1 MPLKIWGWWCWQ
13 YAPVRRINGHNVLL
27 KNADL
32 NLKEYRERDIISTTA
47 PIETTWFIPCLEK
60 SGRAYM
66 RRIKRFL
73 LRLLLIIIVFAMV
86 GGLAC
91 VLINSRVIRTTED
104 KIIYTV
110 MGDVE
115 IKSFAVENLK
125 NFNADC
131 IMVLG
136 CGIEDEET
144 PSPMLRDR
152 LDVGIELYKQG
163 AAPKILLTGDNG
175 TEQHNE
181 IHVMLK
187 YTKEAGVPEKDI
199 FCDHAGFSTYDSM
212 YRAASIFNAEKVIVV
227 TQTYHQYRAL
237 YIGEKLGI
245 DVMGVA
251 SDQETYFGQ
260 SFRESREILA
270 RIKDFF
276 KAMLRS
282 KPTYGGEVIPIS
294 GSGISSHGE

>member
-1 MPLKIWGWWCWQ
+1 MG
-13 YAPVRRINGHNVLL
+13 
-27 KNADL
+27 
-32 NLKEYRERDIISTTA
+32 
-47 PIETTWFIPCLEK
+47 
-60 SGRAYM
+60 
-66 RRIKRFL
+66 RIKRFFLKML
-73 LRLLLIIIVFAMV
+73 LAIIVIAMIA
-86 GGLAC
+86 GLAC
-91 VLINSRVIRTTED
+91 ILINSRVVRTTED
-104 KIIYTV
+104 KIAYTV
-110 MGDVE
+110 RGEVE
-115 IKSFAVENLK
+115 IKSFAVDNLK
-125 NFNADC
+125 NFDADC

-144 PSPMLRDR
+144 PSPMLKDR

-199 FCDHAGFSTYDSM
+199 FCDHAGFSTYESM
-212 YRAASIFNAEKVIVV
+212 YRAGSIFNAERVIVV

-237 YIGEKLGI
+237 YIGDKLGLE
-245 DVMGVA
+245 VMGVA
-251 SDQETYFGQ
+251 SDQQTYFGQ
-260 SFRESREILA
+260 RFRESREILA

-276 KAMLRS
+276 KSILRS

>member
-1 MPLKIWGWWCWQ
+1 MVI
-13 YAPVRRINGHNVLL
+13 VL
-27 KNADL
+27 
-32 NLKEYRERDIISTTA
+32 
-47 PIETTWFIPCLEK
+47 
-60 SGRAYM
+60 
-66 RRIKRFL
+66 
-73 LRLLLIIIVFAMV
+73 AMIA
-86 GGLAC
+86 GLAC
-91 VLINSRVIRTTED
+91 ILINSRVVRTTED
-104 KIIYTV
+104 KIAYTV
-110 MGDVE
+110 RGEVE
-115 IKSFAVENLK
+115 IKSFAVDNLK
-125 NFNADC
+125 NFDADC

-136 CGIEDEET
+136 CGIGDEET
-144 PSPMLRDR
+144 PSPMLKDR

-199 FCDHAGFSTYDSM
+199 FCDHAGFSTYESM
-212 YRAASIFNAEKVIVV
+212 YRAGSIFNAERVIVV

-237 YIGEKLGI
+237 YIGDKLGLE
-245 DVMGVA
+245 VMGVA
-251 SDQETYFGQ
+251 SDQQTYFGQ
-260 SFRESREILA
+260 RFRESREILA

-276 KAMLRS
+276 KSILRS

>member
-1 MPLKIWGWWCWQ
+1 M
-13 YAPVRRINGHNVLL
+13 
-27 KNADL
+27 
-32 NLKEYRERDIISTTA
+32 S
-47 PIETTWFIPCLEK
+47 
-60 SGRAYM
+60 
-66 RRIKRFL
+66 RIKRFL
-73 LRLLLIIIVFAMV
+73 LKLLLIVIVLAMLA
-86 GGLAC
+86 GLAC
-91 VLINSRVIRTTED
+91 ILINSRVVRTTED
-104 KIIYTV
+104 KIAYTV
-110 MGDVE
+110 RGEVE
-115 IKSFAVENLK
+115 IKSFAVDNLK
-125 NFNADC
+125 NFDADC

-144 PSPMLRDR
+144 PSPMLKDR

-199 FCDHAGFSTYDSM
+199 FCDHAGFSTYESM
-212 YRAASIFNAEKVIVV
+212 YRAGSIFNAERVIVV
-227 TQTYHQYRAL
+227 TQSYHQYRAL
-237 YIGEKLGI
+237 YIGDKLGLE
-245 DVMGVA
+245 VMGVA
-251 SDQETYFGQ
+251 SDQQTYFGQ
-260 SFRESREILA
+260 RFRESREILA

-276 KAMLRS
+276 KSILRS

>member
-1 MPLKIWGWWCWQ
+1 MARVKRFFLKI
-13 YAPVRRINGHNVLL
+13 LL
-27 KNADL
+27 A
-32 NLKEYRERDIISTTA
+32 
-47 PIETTWFIPCLEK
+47 
-60 SGRAYM
+60 
-66 RRIKRFL
+66 
-73 LRLLLIIIVFAMV
+73 IIVIGMIA
-86 GGLAC
+86 GLAC
-91 VLINSRVIRTTED
+91 ILINSRVVNSTED
-104 KIIYTV
+104 KIVYTV
-110 MGDVE
+110 TGEVE
-115 IKSFAVENLK
+115 IKQFAVENTK
-125 NFNADC
+125 KFNADC

-144 PSPMLRDR
+144 PSPMLKDR

-175 TEQHNE
+175 TEGHNE

-212 YRAASIFNAEKVIVV
+212 YRAGSIFNVQRAIVV

-237 YIGEKLGI
+237 YIGDKLGLE
-245 DVMGVA
+245 VCGVA

-276 KAMLRS
+276 KAFLRS
-282 KPTYGGEVIPIS
+282 KPTYGGDVIPIS

>member
-1 MPLKIWGWWCWQ
+1 MG
-13 YAPVRRINGHNVLL
+13 
-27 KNADL
+27 
-32 NLKEYRERDIISTTA
+32 
-47 PIETTWFIPCLEK
+47 
-60 SGRAYM
+60 
-66 RRIKRFL
+66 RIKRFFLKML
-73 LRLLLIIIVFAMV
+73 LAIIVIAMIA
-86 GGLAC
+86 GLAC
-91 VLINSRVIRTTED
+91 ILINSRVVRTTED
-104 KIIYTV
+104 KIAYTV
-110 MGDVE
+110 RGEME
-115 IKSFAVENLK
+115 IKSFAVDNLK
-125 NFNADC
+125 NFDADC

-144 PSPMLRDR
+144 PSPMLKDR

-199 FCDHAGFSTYDSM
+199 FCDHAGFSTYESM
-212 YRAASIFNAEKVIVV
+212 YRAGSIFNAERVIVV

-237 YIGEKLGI
+237 YIGDKLGLE
-245 DVMGVA
+245 VMGVA
-251 SDQETYFGQ
+251 SDQQTYFGQ
-260 SFRESREILA
+260 RFRESREILA

-276 KAMLRS
+276 KSILRS

>member
-1 MPLKIWGWWCWQ
+1 MG
-13 YAPVRRINGHNVLL
+13 
-27 KNADL
+27 
-32 NLKEYRERDIISTTA
+32 
-47 PIETTWFIPCLEK
+47 
-60 SGRAYM
+60 
-66 RRIKRFL
+66 RIKRFL
-73 LRLLLIIIVFAMV
+73 LKMLLAIIVIAMIA
-86 GGLAC
+86 GLAC
-91 VLINSRVIRTTED
+91 ILINSRVVRTTED
-104 KIIYTV
+104 KIAYTV
-110 MGDVE
+110 RGEVE
-115 IKSFAVENLK
+115 IKSFAVDNLK
-125 NFNADC
+125 NFDADC

-144 PSPMLRDR
+144 PSPMLKDR

-199 FCDHAGFSTYDSM
+199 FCDHAGFSTYESM
-212 YRAASIFNAEKVIVV
+212 YRAGSIFNAERVIVV

-237 YIGEKLGI
+237 YIGDKLGLE
-245 DVMGVA
+245 VMGVA
-251 SDQETYFGQ
+251 SDQQTYFGQ

-276 KAMLRS
+276 KSILRS

>member
-1 MPLKIWGWWCWQ
+1 MG
-13 YAPVRRINGHNVLL
+13 
-27 KNADL
+27 
-32 NLKEYRERDIISTTA
+32 
-47 PIETTWFIPCLEK
+47 
-60 SGRAYM
+60 
-66 RRIKRFL
+66 RIKRFFLKML
-73 LRLLLIIIVFAMV
+73 LAIIVIAMIAS
-86 GGLAC
+86 LAC
-91 VLINSRVIRTTED
+91 ILINSRVVRTTED
-104 KIIYTV
+104 KIAYTV
-110 MGDVE
+110 RGEVE
-115 IKSFAVENLK
+115 IKSFAVDNLK
-125 NFNADC
+125 NFDADC

-144 PSPMLRDR
+144 PSSMLKDR

-199 FCDHAGFSTYDSM
+199 FCDHAGFSTYESM
-212 YRAASIFNAEKVIVV
+212 YRAGSIFNAERVIVV

-237 YIGEKLGI
+237 YIGDKLGLE
-245 DVMGVA
+245 VMGVA
-251 SDQETYFGQ
+251 SDQQTYFGQ

-276 KAMLRS
+276 KSILRS

>member
-1 MPLKIWGWWCWQ
+1 MG
-13 YAPVRRINGHNVLL
+13 
-27 KNADL
+27 
-32 NLKEYRERDIISTTA
+32 
-47 PIETTWFIPCLEK
+47 
-60 SGRAYM
+60 
-66 RRIKRFL
+66 RIKRFFLKML
-73 LRLLLIIIVFAMV
+73 LAIIVIAMIA
-86 GGLAC
+86 GLAC
-91 VLINSRVIRTTED
+91 ILINSRVVRTTED
-104 KIIYTV
+104 KIAYTV
-110 MGDVE
+110 RGEVE
-115 IKSFAVENLK
+115 IKSFVVDNLK
-125 NFNADC
+125 NFDADC

-144 PSPMLRDR
+144 PSPMLKDR

-199 FCDHAGFSTYDSM
+199 FCDHAGFSTYESM
-212 YRAASIFNAEKVIVV
+212 YRAGSIFNAERVIVV

-237 YIGEKLGI
+237 YIGDKLGLE
-245 DVMGVA
+245 VMGVA
-251 SDQETYFGQ
+251 SDQQTYFGQ

-276 KAMLRS
+276 KSILRS

>member
-1 MPLKIWGWWCWQ
+1 MG
-13 YAPVRRINGHNVLL
+13 
-27 KNADL
+27 
-32 NLKEYRERDIISTTA
+32 
-47 PIETTWFIPCLEK
+47 
-60 SGRAYM
+60 
-66 RRIKRFL
+66 RIKRFFLKIL
-73 LRLLLIIIVFAMV
+73 LAVIVIGMIA
-86 GGLAC
+86 GLAC
-91 VLINSRVIRTTED
+91 ILINSRVVRTTED
-104 KIIYTV
+104 KIAYTV
-110 MGDVE
+110 RGEVE
-115 IKSFAVENLK
+115 IKSFAVDNLK
-125 NFNADC
+125 NFDADC

-144 PSPMLRDR
+144 PSPMLKDR

-163 AAPKILLTGDNG
+163 AAPKILLSGDNG
-175 TEQHNE
+175 TENHDE

-187 YTKEAGVPEKDI
+187 YAKEAGIPDKDI

-212 YRAASIFNAEKVIVV
+212 YRAGSIFNARRVIVV

-237 YIGEKLGI
+237 YIGDKLGFEAC
-245 DVMGVA
+245 GVA

-276 KAMLRS
+276 KSMLRS
-282 KPTYGGEVIPIS
+282 KPTYGGDAIPIS

>member
-1 MPLKIWGWWCWQ
+1 MG
-13 YAPVRRINGHNVLL
+13 
-27 KNADL
+27 
-32 NLKEYRERDIISTTA
+32 
-47 PIETTWFIPCLEK
+47 
-60 SGRAYM
+60 
-66 RRIKRFL
+66 RIKRFFLKML
-73 LRLLLIIIVFAMV
+73 LAIIVIAMIA
-86 GGLAC
+86 GLAC
-91 VLINSRVIRTTED
+91 ILINSRVVRTTED
-104 KIIYTV
+104 KIAYTV
-110 MGDVE
+110 RGEVE
-115 IKSFAVENLK
+115 IKSFAVDNLK
-125 NFNADC
+125 NFDADC

-144 PSPMLRDR
+144 PSPMLKDR

-199 FCDHAGFSTYDSM
+199 FCDHAGFSTYESM
-212 YRAASIFNAEKVIVV
+212 YRAGSIFNAERVIVV

-237 YIGEKLGI
+237 YIGDKLGLE
-245 DVMGVA
+245 VMGVA
-251 SDQETYFGQ
+251 SDQQTYFGQ

-276 KAMLRS
+276 KSILRS

>member
-1 MPLKIWGWWCWQ
+1 MG
-13 YAPVRRINGHNVLL
+13 
-27 KNADL
+27 
-32 NLKEYRERDIISTTA
+32 
-47 PIETTWFIPCLEK
+47 
-60 SGRAYM
+60 
-66 RRIKRFL
+66 RIKRFFLKML
-73 LRLLLIIIVFAMV
+73 LAIIVIAMIAS
-86 GGLAC
+86 LAC
-91 VLINSRVIRTTED
+91 ILINSRVVRTTED
-104 KIIYTV
+104 KIAYTV
-110 MGDVE
+110 RGEVE
-115 IKSFAVENLK
+115 IKSFAVDNLK
-125 NFNADC
+125 NFDADC

-144 PSPMLRDR
+144 PSPMLKDR

-199 FCDHAGFSTYDSM
+199 FCDHAGFSTYESM
-212 YRAASIFNAEKVIVV
+212 YRAGSIFNAERVIVV

-237 YIGEKLGI
+237 YIGDKLGLE
-245 DVMGVA
+245 VMGVA
-251 SDQETYFGQ
+251 SDQQTYFGQ
-260 SFRESREILA
+260 RFRESREILA

-276 KAMLRS
+276 KSILRS

>member
-1 MPLKIWGWWCWQ
+1 M
-13 YAPVRRINGHNVLL
+13 LL
-27 KNADL
+27 A
-32 NLKEYRERDIISTTA
+32 
-47 PIETTWFIPCLEK
+47 
-60 SGRAYM
+60 
-66 RRIKRFL
+66 
-73 LRLLLIIIVFAMV
+73 IIVIAMIA
-86 GGLAC
+86 GLAC
-91 VLINSRVIRTTED
+91 ILINSRVVRTTED
-104 KIIYTV
+104 KIAYTV
-110 MGDVE
+110 RGEVE
-115 IKSFAVENLK
+115 IKSFAVDNLK
-125 NFNADC
+125 NFDADC

-144 PSPMLRDR
+144 PSPMLKDR

-199 FCDHAGFSTYDSM
+199 FCDHAGFSTYESM
-212 YRAASIFNAEKVIVV
+212 YRAGSIFNAERVIVV
-227 TQTYHQYRAL
+227 TQSYHQYRAL
-237 YIGEKLGI
+237 YIGDKLGLE
-245 DVMGVA
+245 VMGVA
-251 SDQETYFGQ
+251 ADQQTYFGQ

-276 KAMLRS
+276 KSILRS

>member
-1 MPLKIWGWWCWQ
+1 M
-13 YAPVRRINGHNVLL
+13 
-27 KNADL
+27 
-32 NLKEYRERDIISTTA
+32 S
-47 PIETTWFIPCLEK
+47 
-60 SGRAYM
+60 
-66 RRIKRFL
+66 RIKRFL
-73 LRLLLIIIVFAMV
+73 LKLLLILIVLAMIA
-86 GGLAC
+86 GLSC
-91 VLINSRVIRTTED
+91 ILINRRVVRSTEEN
-104 KIIYTV
+104 IAYTV
-110 MGDVE
+110 IGDVE
-115 IKSFAVENLK
+115 IKSFAMDNIK
-125 NFNADC
+125 NFGADC
-131 IMVLG
+131 ILVLG

-144 PSPMLRDR
+144 PSPMLKDR

-163 AAPKILLTGDNG
+163 AAPKILLSGDNG
-175 TEQHNE
+175 TEHHNE

-187 YTKEAGVPEKDI
+187 YAKEAGIPDRDI

-212 YRAASIFNAEKVIVV
+212 YRAGSIFDAERVIVV

-237 YIGEKLGI
+237 YIGDKLGL

-282 KPTYGGEVIPIS
+282 KPTYGGDVIPIS

>member
-1 MPLKIWGWWCWQ
+1 MG
-13 YAPVRRINGHNVLL
+13 
-27 KNADL
+27 
-32 NLKEYRERDIISTTA
+32 
-47 PIETTWFIPCLEK
+47 
-60 SGRAYM
+60 
-66 RRIKRFL
+66 RIKRFFLKML
-73 LRLLLIIIVFAMV
+73 LAIIVIAMIA
-86 GGLAC
+86 GLAC
-91 VLINSRVIRTTED
+91 ILINSRVVRTTED
-104 KIIYTV
+104 KIAYTV
-110 MGDVE
+110 RGEVE
-115 IKSFAVENLK
+115 IKSFAVDNLK
-125 NFNADC
+125 NFDADC

-144 PSPMLRDR
+144 PSPMLKDR

-199 FCDHAGFSTYDSM
+199 FCDHAGFSTYESM
-212 YRAASIFNAEKVIVV
+212 YRAGSIFNAERVIVV

-237 YIGEKLGI
+237 DIGDKLGLE
-245 DVMGVA
+245 VMGVA
-251 SDQETYFGQ
+251 SDQQTYFGQ
-260 SFRESREILA
+260 RFRESREILA

-276 KAMLRS
+276 KSILRS

>member
-1 MPLKIWGWWCWQ
+1 MG
-13 YAPVRRINGHNVLL
+13 
-27 KNADL
+27 
-32 NLKEYRERDIISTTA
+32 
-47 PIETTWFIPCLEK
+47 
-60 SGRAYM
+60 
-66 RRIKRFL
+66 RIKRFFLKML
-73 LRLLLIIIVFAMV
+73 LAIIVIAMIAS
-86 GGLAC
+86 LAC
-91 VLINSRVIRTTED
+91 ILINSRVVRTTED
-104 KIIYTV
+104 KIAYTV
-110 MGDVE
+110 RGEVE
-115 IKSFAVENLK
+115 IKSFAVDNLK
-125 NFNADC
+125 NFDADC

-136 CGIEDEET
+136 CGIEDEKT
-144 PSPMLRDR
+144 PSPMLKDR

-199 FCDHAGFSTYDSM
+199 FCDHAGFSTYESM
-212 YRAASIFNAEKVIVV
+212 YRAGSIFNAERVIVV

-237 YIGEKLGI
+237 YIGDKLGLE
-245 DVMGVA
+245 VMGVA
-251 SDQETYFGQ
+251 SDQQTYFGQ

-276 KAMLRS
+276 KSILRS

>member
-1 MPLKIWGWWCWQ
+1 MG
-13 YAPVRRINGHNVLL
+13 
-27 KNADL
+27 
-32 NLKEYRERDIISTTA
+32 
-47 PIETTWFIPCLEK
+47 
-60 SGRAYM
+60 
-66 RRIKRFL
+66 RIKRFL
-73 LRLLLIIIVFAMV
+73 LKMLLAIIVIAMIA
-86 GGLAC
+86 GLAC
-91 VLINSRVIRTTED
+91 ILINSRVVRTTED
-104 KIIYTV
+104 KIAYTV
-110 MGDVE
+110 RGEVE
-115 IKSFAVENLK
+115 IKSFAVDNLK
-125 NFNADC
+125 NFDADC

-144 PSPMLRDR
+144 PSPMLKDR

-199 FCDHAGFSTYDSM
+199 FCDHAGFSTYESM
-212 YRAASIFNAEKVIVV
+212 YRAGSIFNAERVIVV

-237 YIGEKLGI
+237 YIGDKLGLE
-245 DVMGVA
+245 VMGVA
-251 SDQETYFGQ
+251 SDQQTYFGQ

-276 KAMLRS
+276 KSSLRS

>member
-1 MPLKIWGWWCWQ
+1 M
-13 YAPVRRINGHNVLL
+13 
-27 KNADL
+27 
-32 NLKEYRERDIISTTA
+32 S
-47 PIETTWFIPCLEK
+47 
-60 SGRAYM
+60 
-66 RRIKRFL
+66 RIKRFFL
-73 LRLLLIIIVFAMV
+73 KLLLILIVLAMIA
-86 GGLAC
+86 GLSC
-91 VLINSRVIRTTED
+91 ILINSRVVRSTEEN
-104 KIIYTV
+104 IAYTV
-110 MGDVE
+110 IGDVE
-115 IKSFAVENLK
+115 IKSFAMDNIK
-125 NFNADC
+125 NFGADC
-131 IMVLG
+131 ILVLG

-144 PSPMLRDR
+144 PSPMLKDR

-163 AAPKILLTGDNG
+163 VAPKILLSGDNG
-175 TEQHNE
+175 TEHHNE

-187 YTKEAGVPEKDI
+187 YAKEAGIPDKDI

-212 YRAASIFNAEKVIVV
+212 YRAGSIFNARRVIVV

-237 YIGEKLGI
+237 YIGDKLGL

-276 KAMLRS
+276 KSMLRS
-282 KPTYGGEVIPIS
+282 KPTYGGDAIPIS

>member
-1 MPLKIWGWWCWQ
+1 MSR
-13 YAPVRRINGHNVLL
+13 V
-27 KNADL
+27 
-32 NLKEYRERDIISTTA
+32 
-47 PIETTWFIPCLEK
+47 
-60 SGRAYM
+60 
-66 RRIKRFL
+66 KRFFL
-73 LRLLLIIIVFAMV
+73 KLLLMVIVLAMIA
-86 GGLAC
+86 GLAC
-91 VLINSRVIRTTED
+91 ILINSRVVRTTED
-104 KIIYTV
+104 KIAYTV
-110 MGDVE
+110 RGEVE
-115 IKSFAVENLK
+115 IKSFAVDNLK
-125 NFNADC
+125 NFDTDC

-144 PSPMLRDR
+144 PSPMLKDR

-199 FCDHAGFSTYDSM
+199 FCDHAGFSTYESM
-212 YRAASIFNAEKVIVV
+212 YRAGSIFNAERVIVV

-237 YIGEKLGI
+237 YIGDKLGLE
-245 DVMGVA
+245 VMGVA
-251 SDQETYFGQ
+251 SDQQTYFGQ
-260 SFRESREILA
+260 RFRESREILA

-276 KAMLRS
+276 KSILRS

>member
-1 MPLKIWGWWCWQ
+1 MKKKFL
-13 YAPVRRINGHNVLL
+13 RIIAVSCMAVLIFAGCGTQ
-27 KNADL
+27 KNADSA
-32 NLKEYRERDIISTTA
+32 NSST
-47 PIETTWFIPCLEK
+47 ET
-60 SGRAYM
+60 
-66 RRIKRFL
+66 
-73 LRLLLIIIVFAMV
+73 V
-86 GGLAC
+86 
-91 VLINSRVIRTTED
+91 
-104 KIIYTV
+104 TV
-110 MGDVE
+110 KDVRGDVE
-115 IKSFAVENLK
+115 IKSFAVDNLK
-125 NFNADC
+125 NFDADC

-144 PSPMLRDR
+144 PSPMLKDR

-163 AAPKILLTGDNG
+163 AAPKILLSGDNG
-175 TEQHNE
+175 TEKHDE

-187 YTKEAGVPEKDI
+187 YAKEAGIPDKDI

-212 YRAASIFNAEKVIVV
+212 YRAGSIFNARRVIVV

-237 YIGEKLGI
+237 YIGDKLGFEAC
-245 DVMGVA
+245 GVA

-276 KAMLRS
+276 KSMLRS
-282 KPTYGGEVIPIS
+282 KPTYGGDAIPIS

>member
-1 MPLKIWGWWCWQ
+1 MSR
-13 YAPVRRINGHNVLL
+13 V
-27 KNADL
+27 
-32 NLKEYRERDIISTTA
+32 
-47 PIETTWFIPCLEK
+47 
-60 SGRAYM
+60 
-66 RRIKRFL
+66 KRFFL
-73 LRLLLIIIVFAMV
+73 KLMLMVIVLAMMV
-86 GGLAC
+86 GLAC
-91 VLINSRVIRTTED
+91 ILINSRVVRTTEG
-104 KIIYTV
+104 KISYTV
-110 MGDVE
+110 RDDVE
-115 IKSFAVENLK
+115 IKSFAVDNLK
-125 NFNADC
+125 NFDADC

-144 PSPMLRDR
+144 PSPMLKDR

-187 YTKEAGVPEKDI
+187 YTREAGVPEKDI
-199 FCDHAGFSTYDSM
+199 FCDHAGFSTYESM
-212 YRAASIFNAEKVIVV
+212 YRAGSIFNAERVIVV

-237 YIGEKLGI
+237 YIGDKLGLE
-245 DVMGVA
+245 VMGVA
-251 SDQETYFGQ
+251 SDQQTYFGQ
-260 SFRESREILA
+260 RFRESREILA

-276 KAMLRS
+276 KSILRS

>member
-1 MPLKIWGWWCWQ
+1 MG
-13 YAPVRRINGHNVLL
+13 
-27 KNADL
+27 
-32 NLKEYRERDIISTTA
+32 
-47 PIETTWFIPCLEK
+47 
-60 SGRAYM
+60 
-66 RRIKRFL
+66 RIKRFFLKML
-73 LRLLLIIIVFAMV
+73 LAIIVIAMIAS
-86 GGLAC
+86 LAC
-91 VLINSRVIRTTED
+91 ILINSRVVRTTED
-104 KIIYTV
+104 KIAYTV
-110 MGDVE
+110 RGEVE
-115 IKSFAVENLK
+115 IKSFAVDNLK
-125 NFNADC
+125 NFDADC

-144 PSPMLRDR
+144 PSPMLKDR

-199 FCDHAGFSTYDSM
+199 FCDHAGFSTYESM
-212 YRAASIFNAEKVIVV
+212 YRAGSIFNAERVIVV

-237 YIGEKLGI
+237 YIGDKLGLE
-245 DVMGVA
+245 VMGVA
-251 SDQETYFGQ
+251 SEQQTYFGQ
-260 SFRESREILA
+260 RFRESREILA

-276 KAMLRS
+276 KSILRS

>member
-1 MPLKIWGWWCWQ
+1 MVI
-13 YAPVRRINGHNVLL
+13 VL
-27 KNADL
+27 
-32 NLKEYRERDIISTTA
+32 
-47 PIETTWFIPCLEK
+47 
-60 SGRAYM
+60 
-66 RRIKRFL
+66 
-73 LRLLLIIIVFAMV
+73 AMIA
-86 GGLAC
+86 GLAC
-91 VLINSRVIRTTED
+91 ILINSRVVRTTED
-104 KIIYTV
+104 KIAYTV
-110 MGDVE
+110 RGEVE
-115 IKSFAVENLK
+115 IKSFAVDNLK
-125 NFNADC
+125 NFDADC

-144 PSPMLRDR
+144 PSPMLKDR

-199 FCDHAGFSTYDSM
+199 FCDHAGFSTYESM
-212 YRAASIFNAEKVIVV
+212 YRAGSIFNAERVIVV

-237 YIGEKLGI
+237 YIGDKLGLE
-245 DVMGVA
+245 VMGVA
-251 SDQETYFGQ
+251 SDQQTYFGQ
-260 SFRESREILA
+260 RFRESREILA

-276 KAMLRS
+276 KSILRS

>member
-1 MPLKIWGWWCWQ
+1 M
-13 YAPVRRINGHNVLL
+13 
-27 KNADL
+27 
-32 NLKEYRERDIISTTA
+32 S
-47 PIETTWFIPCLEK
+47 
-60 SGRAYM
+60 
-66 RRIKRFL
+66 RIKRFL
-73 LRLLLIIIVFAMV
+73 LKLLLILIVLAMIA
-86 GGLAC
+86 GLSC
-91 VLINSRVIRTTED
+91 ILINRRVVRSTEEN
-104 KIIYTV
+104 IAYTV
-110 MGDVE
+110 IGDVE
-115 IKSFAVENLK
+115 IKSFAMDNIK
-125 NFNADC
+125 NFGADC
-131 IMVLG
+131 ILVLG

-144 PSPMLRDR
+144 PSPMLKDR

-163 AAPKILLTGDNG
+163 AAPKILLSGDNG
-175 TEQHNE
+175 TEHHNE

-187 YTKEAGVPEKDI
+187 YAKEAGIPDKDI

-212 YRAASIFNAEKVIVV
+212 YRAGSIFDAERVIVV

-237 YIGEKLGI
+237 YIGDKLGL

-282 KPTYGGEVIPIS
+282 KPTYGGDVIPIS

>member
-1 MPLKIWGWWCWQ
+1 MG
-13 YAPVRRINGHNVLL
+13 
-27 KNADL
+27 
-32 NLKEYRERDIISTTA
+32 
-47 PIETTWFIPCLEK
+47 
-60 SGRAYM
+60 
-66 RRIKRFL
+66 RIKRFFLKIL
-73 LRLLLIIIVFAMV
+73 LAVIVIAMIA
-86 GGLAC
+86 GLAC
-91 VLINSRVIRTTED
+91 ILINSRVVRTTED
-104 KIIYTV
+104 QIAYTV
-110 MGDVE
+110 RGDVE
-115 IKSFAVENLK
+115 IKSFAVDNLK
-125 NFNADC
+125 NFDADC

-144 PSPMLRDR
+144 PSPMLKDR

-163 AAPKILLTGDNG
+163 AAPKILLSGDNG
-175 TEQHNE
+175 TEKHDE

-187 YTKEAGVPEKDI
+187 YAKEAGIPDKDI

-212 YRAASIFNAEKVIVV
+212 YRAGSIFNARRVIVV

-237 YIGEKLGI
+237 YIGDKLGFEAC
-245 DVMGVA
+245 GVA

-276 KAMLRS
+276 KSMLRS
-282 KPTYGGEVIPIS
+282 KPTYGGDAIPIS

>member
-1 MPLKIWGWWCWQ
+1 MG
-13 YAPVRRINGHNVLL
+13 
-27 KNADL
+27 
-32 NLKEYRERDIISTTA
+32 
-47 PIETTWFIPCLEK
+47 
-60 SGRAYM
+60 
-66 RRIKRFL
+66 RIKRFFLKML
-73 LRLLLIIIVFAMV
+73 LAIIVIAMIAS
-86 GGLAC
+86 LAC
-91 VLINSRVIRTTED
+91 ILINSRVVRTTED
-104 KIIYTV
+104 KIAYTV
-110 MGDVE
+110 RGEVE
-115 IKSFAVENLK
+115 IKSFAVDNLK
-125 NFNADC
+125 NFDADC

-144 PSPMLRDR
+144 PSPMLKDR

-199 FCDHAGFSTYDSM
+199 FCDHAGFSTYESM
-212 YRAASIFNAEKVIVV
+212 YRAGSIFNAERVIVV

-237 YIGEKLGI
+237 YIGDKLGLE
-245 DVMGVA
+245 VMGVA
-251 SDQETYFGQ
+251 SDQQTYFGQ

-276 KAMLRS
+276 KSILRS

>member
-1 MPLKIWGWWCWQ
+1 MVI
-13 YAPVRRINGHNVLL
+13 VL
-27 KNADL
+27 
-32 NLKEYRERDIISTTA
+32 
-47 PIETTWFIPCLEK
+47 
-60 SGRAYM
+60 
-66 RRIKRFL
+66 
-73 LRLLLIIIVFAMV
+73 AMIA
-86 GGLAC
+86 GLAC
-91 VLINSRVIRTTED
+91 ILINVRVARTTED
-104 KIIYTV
+104 KIAYTV
-110 MGDVE
+110 RGEVE
-115 IKSFAVENLK
+115 IKSFAVDNLK
-125 NFNADC
+125 NFDADC

-144 PSPMLRDR
+144 PSPMLKDR

-199 FCDHAGFSTYDSM
+199 FCDHAGFSTYESM
-212 YRAASIFNAEKVIVV
+212 YRAGSIFNAERVIVV

-237 YIGEKLGI
+237 YIGDKLGLE
-245 DVMGVA
+245 VMGVA
-251 SDQETYFGQ
+251 SDQQTYFGQ
-260 SFRESREILA
+260 RFRESREILA

-276 KAMLRS
+276 KSILRS

>member
-1 MPLKIWGWWCWQ
+1 MG
-13 YAPVRRINGHNVLL
+13 
-27 KNADL
+27 
-32 NLKEYRERDIISTTA
+32 
-47 PIETTWFIPCLEK
+47 
-60 SGRAYM
+60 
-66 RRIKRFL
+66 RIKRFFLKML
-73 LRLLLIIIVFAMV
+73 LAIIVIAMIA
-86 GGLAC
+86 GLAC
-91 VLINSRVIRTTED
+91 ILINSRVVRTAED
-104 KIIYTV
+104 KIAYTV
-110 MGDVE
+110 RGDVE
-115 IKSFAVENLK
+115 IKSFAVDNLK
-125 NFNADC
+125 NFDADC

-144 PSPMLRDR
+144 PSPMLKDR

-199 FCDHAGFSTYDSM
+199 FCDHAGFSTYESM
-212 YRAASIFNAEKVIVV
+212 YRAGSIFNAERVIVV

-237 YIGEKLGI
+237 YIGDKLGLE
-245 DVMGVA
+245 VMGVA
-251 SDQETYFGQ
+251 SDQQTYFGQ

-276 KAMLRS
+276 KSILRS
-282 KPTYGGEVIPIS
+282 KPTYGGDVIPIS